1 MEHVH
6 EDGGGTMENC
16 EEAADSAVATDYCIV
31 IEPNRSWFRIP
42 WREILQYRDLWL
54 LLVRRDFVAK
64 YKQTILGPLWF
75 IIQPLLMTVMFTIVF
90 GRIAK
95 IPTDGLPR
103 PLFYLCGMLA
113 WSYFAECIRATS
125 TVFVTNARLF
135 GKVYFPR
142 IIVPV
147 SIVTSNLIA
156 FVIQLATF
164 LGFWIYFKF
173 FTEAGQHFSPTPYL
187 FALPFLLL
195 QTGCIGLGVGLWMSS
210 MTAKYRDFVH
220 LTGFLTQLWMYATP
234 IVYPL
239 SEVPEKWRWLSALNP
254 MTGIVET
261 YRYAFLGAGTV
272 EPHYLIISAV
282 TTLVLLVTGILLFE
296 RTERTFI
303 DTV

>member
-1 MEHVH
+1 MNNADLSNNATQGK
-6 EDGGGTMENC
+6 EDGSI
-16 EEAADSAVATDYCIV
+16 ADDYCFI
-31 IEPNRSWFRIP
+31 IEPNRSWLRIP
-42 WREILQYRDLWL
+42 WRELMHYRDLWF

-90 GRIAK
+90 GKIAG

-103 PLFYLCGMLA
+103 MLFYLCGMLA

-125 TVFVTNARLF
+125 TIFVTNANLF

-142 IIVPV
+142 LIVPLA
-147 SIVTSNLIA
+147 IVTSNMIA
-156 FVIQLATF
+156 FVIQLITF
-164 LGFWIYFKF
+164 VCFWVYFKF
-173 FTEAGQHFSPTPYL
+173 FTDAGLHFHATIGL
-187 FALPFLLL
+187 IALPLLLL
-195 QTGCIGLGVGLWMSS
+195 QTACIALGVGLWMSS

-220 LTGFLTQLWMYATP
+220 LTGFMTQLWMYATP
-234 IVYPL
+234 VVYPL
-239 SEVPEKWRWLSALNP
+239 SEVPEKWRWVAQINP

-272 EPHYLIISAV
+272 SVGTLAVSAV
-282 TTLVLLVTGILLFE
+282 TTVVLLLSGILIFS